1 MELKT
6 SKLPSGSAMSP
17 LAGDIFRILERYTAF
32 PWPILAAQCKRA
44 GVTTDHLEAASLA
57 ILIPLLA
64 AGVGRFTSPDK
75 EAAVKKELLG
85 LVPGQLAAAG
95 GRAR

>member
-6 SKLPSGSAMSP
+6 GKLPSGLAMSP
-17 LAGDIFRILERYTAF
+17 VAQDIFRVLDRYTAF

-44 GVTTDHLEAASLA
+44 GVTPEHLGPVSLPQ
-57 ILIPLLA
+57 LIPLLA

-85 LVPGQLAAAG
+85 LAAG
-95 GRAR
+95 GWR